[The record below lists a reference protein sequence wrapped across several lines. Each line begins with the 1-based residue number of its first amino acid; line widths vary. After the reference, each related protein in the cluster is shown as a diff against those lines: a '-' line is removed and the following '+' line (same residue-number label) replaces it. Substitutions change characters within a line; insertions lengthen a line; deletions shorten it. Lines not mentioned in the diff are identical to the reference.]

1 MQMKIVTVVGGMVKL
16 TLSIQIRTTKIE
28 FQMFLKAI
36 PDVHILYK
44 FNQII
49 VNQIKIQELVQLN
62 KMKLSSV

>member
-44 FNQII
+44 FN
-49 VNQIKIQELVQLN
+49 
-62 KMKLSSV
+62 